1 MTKEEVQWLLER
13 DKSYLVDLI
22 DIKDSAIDLL
32 EEEILDHDQAWEAL
46 IAEHQLALDSI
57 QTLITWYRSRMANE
71 FFDPK
76 EGGDA
81 VWGPII
87 EAYGEDD

>member
-1 MTKEEVQWLLER
+1 MTTEEKGWVYQEN
-13 DKSYLVDLI
+13 
-22 DIKDSAIDLL
+22 
-32 EEEILDHDQAWEAL
+32 WEDL

>member
-1 MTKEEVQWLLER
+1 MTESNPWAKVKTGYLKEIIDLKEELL
-13 DKSYLVDLI
+13 SDLY
-22 DIKDSAIDLL
+22 
-32 EEEILDHDQAWEAL
+32 
-46 IAEHQLALDSI
+46 AEHQLALDAI
-57 QTLITWYRSRMANE
+57 QALITWYKSRMANE

-87 EAYGEDD
+87 EAYWEDY

>member
-1 MTKEEVQWLLER
+1 MTESNPWAEVEIGYLEEIIDLKEEAL
-13 DKSYLVDLI
+13 SDLY
-22 DIKDSAIDLL
+22 
-32 EEEILDHDQAWEAL
+32 
-46 IAEHQLALDSI
+46 AEHQLALDAL
-57 QTLITWYRSRMANE
+57 QTLITWYKYRMANE

-76 EGGDA
+76 EGGDE